1 MSNHKHRE
9 TQAIISYEKASL
21 YGDRTK
27 HRDGRE
33 SNHNTKTDTMDHC
46 NVSNETA
53 SEYGGGGNERLW
65 LWGAWRLWWRLRWRR
80 IWEVMVVVTSDGW
93 WERWRWLWERA
104 MLVMTSVTVVLATP
118 VKTYLRSEGGSDE
131 RWWWWWWWWWWR
143 TAVAFSFSTLN
154 SISSLS
160 LFRRSEKSK
169 LKKKE

>member
-118 VKTYLRSEGGSDE
+118 VKTYLRSEGSSDE
-131 RWWWWWWWWWWR
+131 RWRMVVVVVVTNSRHVLLSLPW
-143 TAVAFSFSTLN
+143 TPSLLSL

-160 LFRRSEKSK
+160 LS
-169 LKKKE
+169 